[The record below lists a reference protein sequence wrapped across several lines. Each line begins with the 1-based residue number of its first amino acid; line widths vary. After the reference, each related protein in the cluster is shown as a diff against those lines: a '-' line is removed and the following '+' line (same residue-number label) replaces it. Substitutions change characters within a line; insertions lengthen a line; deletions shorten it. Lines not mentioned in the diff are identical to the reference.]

1 MASNPAPEKA
11 PTHTKPAAGQPSA
24 GSAVAAPDWERIEL
38 DFRAGILSL
47 REIAANNPG
56 TNHVAITRMARKEG
70 WVRDLT
76 AKIKA
81 KADEL
86 VTRQAVTPA
95 VTAERAVSERRI
107 VDANAQAAAGIRLS
121 HRKDIHRK
129 RAIVSRLMDELE
141 AQVGPENAALLA
153 DLGEI
158 MREPDDNGQDKRND
172 LYRKIISLPERAKT
186 AKTLAETLRMAVDME
201 RQAFGMDAK
210 DADKPQPGAAGYVP
224 PSITVTHVHPP
235 PRRPDDDDDEDISA

>member
-1 MASNPAPEKA
+1 MASKPAPDKA

-24 GSAVAAPDWERIEL
+24 GSAVSAPDWERIEL
-38 DFRAGILSL
+38 DYRAGVKSL
-47 REIAANNPG
+47 RQIAGDNSISEGA
-56 TNHVAITRMARKEG
+56 VRKRAKRDD
-70 WVRDLT
+70 WTRDLSARIQDKT
-76 AKIKA
+76 DQLVRTEAVRSAVRSEA
-81 KADEL
+81 KA
-86 VTRQAVTPA
+86 
-95 VTAERAVSERRI
+95 SEREI
-107 VDANAQAAAGIRLS
+107 VDANAHAAAGIRLA

-129 RAIVSRLMDELE
+129 RGIVARLMDELE

-210 DADKPQPGAAGYVP
+210 DADKPQPGGPGYVP
-224 PSITVTHVHPP
+224 PAITVVHVNPP
-235 PRRPDDDDDEDISA
+235 PRPVDEDDDE